1 QPTKRML
8 PLLQV
13 IAAWP
18 WTTATSCYAGYVLVL
33 CVYRLTLHP
42 LAKFPGPWLPAVTF
56 WCEFYHDA
64 IRDGQ
69 YVFRIKSMHARYGP
83 IVRISPDEL
92 HVNDPAFIPE
102 LMPTGKVRREKY
114 RRLGQVFAL
123 SQATGVTADHDLHRT
138 RRGAMAKMFSKESIR
153 RLEPIMR
160 KSMDTLLVRL
170 AEFRESGKEVRLLPM
185 FGAFTSDVITEYAYG
200 FNSGWMAAPH
210 FNEPF
215 FHMVSG
221 RWQSHDQFRS

>member
-1 QPTKRML
+1 ML
-8 PLLQV
+8 LPLQV

-18 WTTATSCYAGYVLVL
+18 WTTAAACYASYVLIL
-33 CVYRLTLHP
+33 CIYRLTLHP
-42 LAKFPGPWLPAVTF
+42 LARFPGPWFPAVTF

-69 YVFRIKSMHARYGP
+69 YVFRVKDMHAKYGP
-83 IVRISPDEL
+83 IVRVTPDEL
-92 HVNDPAFIPE
+92 HVNDPSFIPE
-102 LMPTGKVRREKY
+102 LMPTGKIRREKY
-114 RRLGQVFAL
+114 PRLSQVFAL
-123 SQATGVTADHDLHRT
+123 SQATGVTVDHDLHRT

-160 KSMDTLLVRL
+160 KSLNTLMVRL
-170 AEFRESGKEVRLLPM
+170 EEFRMKDEEIRVLHM

-200 FNSGWMAAPH
+200 FNSDWMAAPR

-215 FHMVSG
+215 FQMVSG
-221 RWQSHDQFRS
+221 RLQSCIPL